1 MSAPDSRDAW
11 VVFYR
16 RTFGLVA
23 AAVIGYLLFRIL
35 QPFFGPLVWATFLA
49 FLLQPAQR
57 RTTAFLRGRDTAAS
71 FVLTIVTLVL
81 LVGPLTILGGMF
93 AAQARLLIQKV
104 QTWTATLQISSVQDL
119 ENLPLTRRV
128 FAWLDNN
135 VAVTAEQLRD
145 WISTGAQR
153 ALEPLASMGG
163 QLFLGALGTIGSF
176 TVMLFVLFFL
186 LRDGPRMAGAFL
198 RLVPLPED
206 RKGRLVHHMKSVT
219 RAVVFGTIATA
230 ILQGALVGIGF
241 AIAGLPSPVVFG
253 VAAAVLSVV
262 PFGGTAL
269 VWGPAALWLVF
280 GEREV
285 GWGIFVAVWGGAVVG
300 LADNFVKPLLI
311 SGRAEVSTLAVFL
324 GVLGG
329 LAAFGF
335 VGLFLGPL
343 VIALATALL
352 RFADETVG
360 SAALPAAVERMAD
373 EAATRPPS
381 GTT

>member
-1 MSAPDSRDAW
+1 MSVMDPREAW

-23 AAVIGYLLFRIL
+23 AALLGYLIFRIL
-35 QPFFGPLVWATFLA
+35 QPFFGPLIWATFLA

-57 RTTAFLRGRDTAAS
+57 RTTALLRGRSSAAS

-81 LVGPLTILGGMF
+81 LVGPLTVLGGMF
-93 AAQARLLIQKV
+93 AAQARVLIQKV
-104 QTWTATLQISSVQDL
+104 QAWTTALEISSVQDF
-119 ENLPLTRRV
+119 ENLPMARRL
-128 FAWLDNN
+128 FAWFENN
-135 VAVTAEQLRD
+135 VAITAEQLRD

-153 ALEPLASMGG
+153 ALEPLAQMGG

-186 LRDGPRMAGAFL
+186 LRDGPGMADGLL
-198 RLVPLPED
+198 RLVPLPAD
-206 RKGRLVHHMKSVT
+206 RKQRLVHHMESVT
-219 RAVVFGTIATA
+219 RAVVFGTIVTA
-230 ILQGALVGIGF
+230 ILQGTLVGIGF

-269 VWGPAALWLVF
+269 VWGPGALWLLF
-280 GEREV
+280 AEQQV
-285 GWGIFVAVWGGAVVG
+285 GWGIFLLIWGGAVVG
-300 LADNFVKPLLI
+300 LADNVVKPLLI

-335 VGLFLGPL
+335 VGLFLGPV

-352 RFADETVG
+352 RFADEAVG
-360 SAALPAAVERMAD
+360 KE
-373 EAATRPPS
+373 
-381 GTT
+381 